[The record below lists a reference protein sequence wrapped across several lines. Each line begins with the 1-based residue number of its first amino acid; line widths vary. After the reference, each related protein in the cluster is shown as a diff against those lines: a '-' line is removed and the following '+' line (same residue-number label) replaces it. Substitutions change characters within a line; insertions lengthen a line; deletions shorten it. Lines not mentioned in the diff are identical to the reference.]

1 MSDAEFIDDRGEA
14 GPEDNAEWLRWAAE
28 TYASAVENGGC
39 YSPEPDWDFE
49 AISPRLREAAAE
61 IERLS
66 ARVAKLE
73 RQRPSSV
80 LGVEPFFDGG
90 QWCAQYC
97 KVAEFGPTPETALD
111 AFDNSALSYAIA
123 GMLEDE

>member
-61 IERLS
+61 IERLR
-66 ARVAKLE
+66 ARVAVLE
-73 RQRPSSV
+73 RHLSDAVSV
-80 LGVEPFFDGG
+80 ANMAMSDANGCDCRTEKKWDRE
-90 QWCAQYC
+90 
-97 KVAEFGPTPETALD
+97 AE
-111 AFDNSALSYAIA
+111 
-123 GMLEDE
+123 LEVFRAAREATQ